1 MDKLLT
7 RDDFREKV
15 FARDNHTCV
24 FCDKPAEDAHHI
36 LERRL
41 WPDGGYYLSNGASV
55 CGEHHMACERTD
67 ISVEEVLAAC
77 KITKRILPEQLYDDQ
92 IYDKWGNPI
101 MPNGTRLRGE
111 LFDDESVQKVL
122 AGKLDLFIRYVKYPR
137 TYHLPWSQ
145 NVPEDD
151 RVMPSVAQFEGR
163 RVIATVKMDGENT
176 TWYCD
181 YNHARSVDSA
191 NHPSR
196 NWAKALWAQKCADIP
211 EGYRVCLENLYAQ
224 HSIAYDDLESYVY
237 GFSFWDD
244 KNICQSWDDT
254 MEWFQLMEI
263 TPVPVLYDD
272 IFDEKKLRNLH
283 NSLDLSKC
291 EGYVLRVADS
301 FHYSQFRKSVAK
313 FVRKNHIQTVK
324 HWMQGQPIVPNK
336 LRK

>member
-7 RDDFREKV
+7 RDQFREQV

-24 FCDKPAEDAHHI
+24 FCDKPAVDAHHI

-55 CGEHHMACERTD
+55 CAEHHMACERTE
-67 ISVEEVLAAC
+67 ISVEDVLAAC
-77 KITKRILPEQLYDDQ
+77 KIKKRILPEHLYDDQ
-92 IYDKWGNPI
+92 IYDKWGNPV

-111 LFDDESVQKVL
+111 LFEDESVQKVL
-122 AGKLDLFIRYVKYPR
+122 VASLPLFVRYIKYPR

-151 RVMPSVAQFEGR
+151 RVMQSVAHFEGE
-163 RVIATVKMDGENT
+163 RVIITKKMDGENT
-176 TWYCD
+176 TWYSD
-181 YNHARSVDSA
+181 YNHARSIDGA

-196 NWAKALWAQKCADIP
+196 NWAKALWAQKCGDIP
-211 EGYRVCLENLYAQ
+211 EGHRICLENLYAQ
-224 HSIAYDDLESYVY
+224 HSIPYDDLESYVY
-237 GFSFWDD
+237 GFSYWDD
-244 KNICQSWDDT
+244 KNVCQSWDDT
-254 MEWFQLMEI
+254 LEWFELMEI
-263 TPVPVLYDD
+263 TPVEVLYDD
-272 IFDEKKLRNLH
+272 IFDEAKIRNLH
-283 NSLDLSKC
+283 KSLDLTKC
-291 EGYVLRVADS
+291 EGYVLRLAKP